1 MNKTKKIGFIYI
13 QDSTMTKG
21 WNKYIGVLADNY
33 LYLYKDK
40 KDLDYVNYFYIR
52 NSEITMLEN

>member
-1 MNKTKKIGFIYI
+1 
-13 QDSTMTKG
+13 MTKG

-52 NSEITMLEN
+52 NSDITMLEN